1 MKYIVA
7 SRASKLALRQTELVL
22 NELARF
28 RPTDQFETISIK
40 TKGDVDSRPLFSM
53 DRKGL
58 FEKEV
63 NDSVLNRCAD
73 FGVHSLKDI
82 PTDLHPDLFIAAVP
96 KRAKPNDV
104 MVSRKKVKLATL
116 TKGSK
121 VGTSSLRRAIQI
133 LHKNPSLEVV
143 PIRGNVETRINKS
156 LNGIFD
162 AVVLAESG
170 LIRLGMQAVIAERLD
185 VSDFLPAPGQGAMA
199 VICRRDNPKM
209 VSLLQK
215 IEHEPSRR
223 CIEAERALMKGI
235 NAGCRFPVGALAEH
249 SIRSR
254 TIQLSV
260 KAMSTDRKKSLKVKL
275 TGKASNP
282 TQIGYEASR
291 WLIQNGIEEI
301 ASGWRDALN
310 SWNII

>member
-63 NDSVLNRCAD
+63 NDSVLNRYAD

-82 PTDLHPDLFIAAVP
+82 PTDLHHDLFIAAVP

-133 LHKNPSLEVV
+133 LLKNPSLAVV

-162 AVVLAESG
+162 AVVLAEAG

-209 VSLLQK
+209 ANLLQK

-249 SIRSR
+249 NTRSR

>member
-1 MKYIVA
+1 MKYIAA
-7 SRASKLALRQTELVL
+7 SRGSKLALRQTELVL
-22 NELARF
+22 DELSRL
-28 RPTDQFETISIK
+28 RPTDQFKIMSIK
-40 TKGDVDSRPLFSM
+40 TKGDVDPRPLFSM

-63 NDSVLNRCAD
+63 NDSVLNRYSD
-73 FGVHSLKDI
+73 FGVHSLKDV
-82 PTDLHPDLFIAAVP
+82 PTVLHPDLFIAAVP

-104 MVSRKKVKLATL
+104 MVSKKKVKLATL
-116 TKGSK
+116 SKGSK

-133 LHKNPSLEVV
+133 LHKNPSLEVA

-162 AVVLAESG
+162 AVVLAEAG
-170 LIRLGMQAVIAERLD
+170 LIRLGMQDVIAERLD
-185 VSDFLPAPGQGAMA
+185 VRNFLPAPGQGAMA
-199 VICRRDNPKM
+199 VICRTDNLKM
-209 VSLLQK
+209 VTLLQK
-215 IEHEPSRR
+215 IEHDPSRR
-223 CIEAERALMKGI
+223 CIEAERALMRGI
-235 NAGCRFPVGALAEH
+235 NAGCRFPVGGLSEYSSH
-249 SIRSR
+249 SK

-260 KAMSTDRKKSLKVKL
+260 NAMWTDRKKSIKVKL
-275 TGKASNP
+275 TGKASKP

-291 WLIQNGIEEI
+291 WLIQNGIEDI

>member
-133 LHKNPSLEVV
+133 LLKNPSLAVV

-260 KAMSTDRKKSLKVKL
+260 KAMSTDRKKSLKVKI